1 MQLQRR
7 QSKMLEKIESEG
19 RRSLI
24 WNNHQERKT
33 NKEKKKT
40 KERDRPNTTKHVRS
54 GAPLN
59 RASFLY
65 TF

>member
-7 QSKMLEKIESEG
+7 QSKLLEKIESEG

-24 WNNHQERKT
+24 WNNHRTRKT
-33 NKEKKKT
+33 NKQKKQK
-40 KERDRPNTTKHVRS
+40 RDRPNTTKHVRS